1 MHLLTHIQAIAN
13 RRWEAGGN
21 LWCASGQPV
30 SCSPLQGTE
39 GPCCSGDVWLCCC
52 PGRFKCEFCDYV
64 CEDKKVLLNHQLSHM
79 NDKPYKCSFCKYS
92 TFREDFLV
100 SHMAVKHT
108 GERSRLPHAPTSHPP
123 CLPSLGDPCL
133 TLCPAGGKPFACEFC
148 HFTTKHKKNLRLHVQ
163 CRHADSFEEWA
174 QRHPE
179 EPPCRRRPFFTL
191 QQIEELKQQ
200 HSQAP
205 AEPGAS
211 PPVSAAAHAS
221 APLGAPGAVLS
232 VLSHTDTSWP
242 RHPPCGPGRPRSG
255 APRSLARF
263 PGRSHHHLPTRRV
276 SSWGRGEDG
285 EEVGACA

>member
-1 MHLLTHIQAIAN
+1 MG
-13 RRWEAGGN
+13 R
-21 LWCASGQPV
+21 
-30 SCSPLQGTE
+30 TE
-39 GPCCSGDVWLCCC
+39 GPCCPCDGRPC

-108 GERSRLPHAPTSHPP
+108 GERAACLPHTLTSHTPLLQESVRACPLSLPP
-123 CLPSLGDPCL
+123 LGEPL
-133 TLCPAGGKPFACEFC
+133 LHSHLWCPAGGKPFACEFC
-148 HFTTKHKKNLRLHVQ
+148 HFTTKHKKNLRLHVH

-200 HSQAP
+200 HSQVQAP
-205 AEPGAS
+205 AETEAS
-211 PPVSAAAHAS
+211 PPVSAVAR
-221 APLGAPGAVLS
+221 APAPPGAHWPWPCCQLALS
-232 VLSHTDTSWP
+232 RRRLLAPSLTTRSRPSREQSPLSSRRIPWVG
-242 RHPPCGPGRPRSG
+242 PPSFTNKVSELPGKREG
-255 APRSLARF
+255 
-263 PGRSHHHLPTRRV
+263 T
-276 SSWGRGEDG
+276 GRGG
-285 EEVGACA
+285 

>member
-13 RRWEAGGN
+13 RRWEAGGS
-21 LWCASGQPV
+21 LRRALREPMSY
-30 SCSPLQGTE
+30 SPLQGTE
-39 GPCCSGDVWLCCC
+39 GPCCPGDMWLCCC

-100 SHMAVKHT
+100 SHMAIKHT
-108 GERSRLPHAPTSHPP
+108 GERSCLPRAPTSHAPHP
-123 CLPSLGDPCL
+123 PSLVDPRL
-133 TLCPAGGKPFACEFC
+133 TPCPAGGKPFACEFC

-205 AEPGAS
+205 AELGAS
-211 PPVSAAAHAS
+211 PPVSAAAHA
-221 APLGAPGAVLS
+221 PDPPGAPSTALS
-232 VLSHTDTSWP
+232 VLSHTDASWP
-242 RHPPCGPGRPRSG
+242 HHTLHAPGRLGSG
-255 APRSLARF
+255 APRPLTGF
-263 PGRSHHHLPTRRV
+263 PGRSHDNLPTR
-276 SSWGRGEDG
+276 
-285 EEVGACA
+285 